1 MNNNT
6 TNILL
11 DITTMYISI
20 IDQFIES
27 FLKISVEPTSE
38 QYDCILYIGINLIY
52 RVYKY
57 GLIKFN
63 NIKTAEYYSQKAHV
77 FLIEYME
84 QIYNHELSFNLN
96 HNDAILFIYR
106 KTIFEFPDIETAQC
120 NDKII
125 NIFSMQQQNTEFFD
139 IDKCVLHLQQ
149 LHILI
154 NQLLQW
160 KISSITT
167 QNRIYICK
175 HYLQTILK
183 NTDFI
188 SSSISYLDHIFNVTK
203 LSFSTYCK
211 LLEEIG
217 NLLDSKSYNHQANK
231 NEIILTKF
239 YAESS
244 YIQEKIDKNQ
254 IKELVLWL
262 YTPIIDNVK

>member
-1 MNNNT
+1 MNNTT

-20 IDQFIES
+20 IDEFIES
-27 FLKISVEPTSE
+27 FLKISFEPSSE

-63 NIKTAEYYSQKAHV
+63 NIKKAEYYSQRAHV

-96 HNDAILFIYR
+96 HNDAILFIYK
-106 KTIFEFPDIETAQC
+106 KTIFEFRDIESAQC

-125 NIFSMQQQNTEFFD
+125 NIFSMQQQNTEIVN
-139 IDKCVLHLQQ
+139 IDKCTFHLQQ
-149 LHILI
+149 LHILV

-160 KISSITT
+160 KISTITT

-175 HYLQTILK
+175 NYLQSILK
-183 NTDFI
+183 HTDFI
-188 SSSISYLDHIFNVTK
+188 SSLIIYLNYIFNVTK
-203 LSFSTYCK
+203 LSFSSYCK
-211 LLEEIG
+211 LLEETG
-217 NLLDSKSYNHQANK
+217 NLLAFKSYNHQANK
-231 NEIILTKF
+231 REILLAKF
-239 YAESS
+239 YTESS

-254 IKELVLWL
+254 MKELVLWL